1 MNTPTI
7 ETAEQAEAALAELKR
22 VAEAIRETPGGKLA
36 TEAEARRFLDRA
48 DPEALKLWHKTRAPE
63 YAVMLHIVGKILS
76 GEAEPNDLRVFAHKA
91 CVLSGWDRDVMQ
103 DARPIREATDAE
115 LGERLKALGAEIFEK
130 ASASVRHP
138 APGVGIEEGYRGDG
152 Y

>member
-7 ETAEQAEAALAELKR
+7 ETAEQAEAALAELESM
-22 VAEAIRETPGGKLA
+22 AEAIRATPGGKLA
-36 TEAEARRFLDRA
+36 TMAEARRFLDRA
-48 DPEALKLWHKTRAPE
+48 DPEALKLWLKVRRPE
-63 YAVMLHIVGKILS
+63 YAVLLHIVGKVLR
-76 GEAEPNDLRVFAHKA
+76 GEAEPNDLRVFGRKA
-91 CVLSGWDRDVMQ
+91 CILSGWDADVMH
-103 DARPIREATDAE
+103 DAKPLRNATDAE

-138 APGVGIEEGYRGDG
+138 APGVTIEHGYAGDG